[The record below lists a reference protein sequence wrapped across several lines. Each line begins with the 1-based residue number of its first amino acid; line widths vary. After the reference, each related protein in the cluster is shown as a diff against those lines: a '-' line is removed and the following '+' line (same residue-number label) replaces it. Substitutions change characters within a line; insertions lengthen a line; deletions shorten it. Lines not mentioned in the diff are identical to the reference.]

1 MLGQNIHFSEKPQTQ
16 SLFFI
21 SIISPFVRFFCIAI
35 QQELCKL
42 VMYRAGW
49 LSWGNQNL
57 NPLKIQKLIS
67 ALNRTKP
74 LPNPLLIRDGSG
86 LVTCL
91 TCDPKPSLYI
101 VVICII
107 YCNRYC
113 YDNSIYWI
121 DIVIHYKILF
131 VYNLRYWGFSLIR
144 FQVHGTDLFTF
155 FIFLLSVICCGVLF
169 GMHDQG
175 VFQSL
180 ILSEYLQDHD
190 IWT

>member
-1 MLGQNIHFSEKPQTQ
+1 M
-16 SLFFI
+16 
-21 SIISPFVRFFCIAI
+21 PF
-35 QQELCKL
+35 
-42 VMYRAGW
+42 
-49 LSWGNQNL
+49 
-57 NPLKIQKLIS
+57 
-67 ALNRTKP
+67 
-74 LPNPLLIRDGSG
+74 
-86 LVTCL
+86 
-91 TCDPKPSLYI
+91 LYI

-131 VYNLRYWGFSLIR
+131 VYNLKYWGFSLIR

-155 FIFLLSVICCGVLF
+155 FIFLLSIICCGVLF

-175 VFQSL
+175 VFQSM

-190 IWT
+190 VWTWHCWFSILNCLNSWLQMIHLELWHPGTYRCVPYLWLFKLKLMVPNI